1 MPRMKDERWWSNNM
15 DSRSVSAWM
24 GLSFELVCL
33 AHHRQIKAALGIA
46 GVGTAISSWRSK
58 ADSDKNMPGFQIDM
72 IIERADRIIHLCEM
86 KFSTDRYAITDNYE
100 MKLRAWWTENIKV
113 SSTVRSPWTTFSNH
127 RNITVTVLMIQ
138 IPSKKREYSFLTI
151 IMLTS
156 YSKPM
161 PPHIQYRSDGNEVC
175 NLTHLYLQ
183 FPPRNTFLYIPQ
195 MGI

>member
-1 MPRMKDERWWSNNM
+1 M

-58 ADSDKNMPGFQIDM
+58 ADPDKNMQGFQIDM

-100 MKLRAWWTENIKV
+100 MKLRERMGLFRMATKTRKTLVITFV
-113 SSTVRSPWTTFSNH
+113 TTYGVVDGKHKSIVH
-127 RNITVTVLMIQ
+127 SEVTMDDLFK
-138 IPSKKREYSFLTI
+138 S
-151 IMLTS
+151 
-156 YSKPM
+156 
-161 PPHIQYRSDGNEVC
+161 
-175 NLTHLYLQ
+175 
-183 FPPRNTFLYIPQ
+183 
-195 MGI
+195 